1 MRIGLRLLL
10 IFFLVLGL
18 SLWVVLRVFVQE
30 VKPGTRLAMEDSLV
44 DTAHAMAA
52 LAAPDM
58 REGRMASGG
67 FAQAIEA
74 YASSRIKADIWG
86 FVKTEPGL
94 HVIVTDDQGV
104 VVFDSEGKAVGQDHS
119 RWNDI
124 YLTLRGQYG
133 ARSSLVD
140 EKDPGST
147 AMHVAAPIL
156 DGKRLVGV
164 LSVSRQNRTLDPY
177 VTRSEER
184 ILYWSWIVLGVTL
197 ALGVI
202 MTWWLAS
209 SMSRL
214 TGYALA
220 VARGERAQLPRMGRL
235 SGRTEFTDL
244 AEAVEHMRL
253 KLEDKDYVE
262 RYVHTLTHE
271 LKSPLAAVKGAAELL
286 QEDLPEADRQRFV
299 GNIQRQTE
307 RLHQLIERLLALA
320 DVEHMRALD
329 AVEPVDLAALSRE
342 VVQSLEPRWHSR
354 QLDVSLQVDSSLNTV
369 VQGSGFLLRQA
380 LHNLLDNAIDFSPE
394 AGRIDIS
401 LSGDGPEHI
410 IWRVRDHGQG
420 VPDYAADRVF
430 ERFYSL
436 PRAEGQDRSS
446 GLGLSMV
453 REVAELHHAQADV
466 GNHPEGG
473 CIATMRL
480 PRQQPQ
486 APQQRAKPADRQSPV
501 GG

>member
-30 VKPGTRLAMEDSLV
+30 VQPGTRLAMEDSLV

-58 REGRMASGG
+58 REGNITSGN
-67 FAQAIEA
+67 FAQAMDA
-74 YASSRIKADIWG
+74 YASSRIQADIWG
-86 FVKTEPGL
+86 FVKTQPGL
-94 HVIVTDDQGV
+94 HVIVTDDKGV
-104 VVFDSEGKAVGQDHS
+104 VVFDSEGKAEGQDHS
-119 RWNDI
+119 RWNDV

-156 DGKRLVGV
+156 DGERLIGV

-177 VTRSEER
+177 VARSEER

-214 TGYALA
+214 KGYALA
-220 VARGERAQLPRMGRL
+220 VARGERAQLPRMGRY

-244 AEAVEHMRL
+244 AEAVERMRL

-286 QEDLPEADRQRFV
+286 QEDLPEADRLRFV

-329 AVEPVDLAALSRE
+329 SVERVDLAALSRE
-342 VVQSLEPRWHSR
+342 VVQSLEPRWHPR
-354 QLDVSLQVDSSLNTV
+354 RLDITLNVSSDLDTV
-369 VQGSGFLLRQA
+369 VQGSAFLLRQA
-380 LHNLLDNAIDFSPE
+380 IHNLLDNAIDFSPE
-394 AGRIDIS
+394 GASMDIELAS
-401 LSGDGPEHI
+401 EGPDHLV
-410 IWRVRDHGQG
+410 WMVRDHGQG
-420 VPDYAADRVF
+420 VPDYATDRIF

-436 PRAEGQDRSS
+436 PRGEGQDRSS

-453 REVAELHHAQADV
+453 REVAQLHHAEVTV
-466 GNHPEGG
+466 GNHPDGG
-473 CIATMRL
+473 CVAHLRL
-480 PRQQPQ
+480 PRQQPL
-486 APQQRAKPADRQSPV
+486 APKQRAKPADR
-501 GG
+501 